1 MKSLSSYTNDALT
14 QLLNEAGAFFAF
26 SQQQFEEKR
35 KEGVQ
40 YSSLGAGLIAPR
52 ESVASVVDGIAKI
65 TKTGIEKDIEENGR
79 RAIIKRELMNHECF
93 YTGDITD
100 CVEALEDYGFD
111 QNEIK
116 AVYRETLANDEVC
129 L

>member
-65 TKTGIEKDIEENGR
+65 TKTGIEKDIEVNGR

-100 CVEALEDYGFD
+100 CVEALEDYGID
-111 QNEIK
+111 QDEIK
-116 AVYRETLANDEVC
+116 AVYREMLANDEVC